1 MTYPEGSEWR
11 RWDLHVHTPGTILN
25 NQFGSWEEYLAAIEA
40 QPDVKV
46 LGVTDYMSIANYS
59 KLKQF
64 KSDGRLANID
74 LLIPNIEFRIAPPT
88 DRATAINI
96 HLLISPADDQ
106 RHEREILNS
115 LARLDWQ
122 YAGRRYSCVQ
132 DQLIA
137 LGRSFDPNVDND
149 IAALRVGVTQFKVDF
164 TRFREWYEGEHWLR
178 RNSLVAVA
186 AGSDGLSGIRRNG
199 AWAALRDEITRF
211 SHILFSG
218 RPGERDFWLCLG
230 SPEDQETVRRLGGP
244 KPCVHG
250 SDAHKIMDLF
260 RPDEDRFCWVKADP
274 TFEGL
279 KQILYEPADRVHIGP
294 TPPVYYDE
302 ARTIRVVTLSNSN
315 GWFDDISIPLNRGLV
330 SIIGQK
336 GSGKSALAEVIAYA
350 SGSWHTNEPEAFLRR
365 ASTYLEDLK
374 VTLEWGDGV
383 ISTVRL
389 GDAQSDENKVRY
401 LSQKFVERLCAQDQ
415 IGTELVQGS
424 RRSFSRISTPR
435 IP

>member
-1 MTYPEGSEWR
+1 MMYPEGSEWR

-59 KLKQF
+59 KLRQF
-64 KSDGRLANID
+64 KSDGRLADID

-96 HLLISPADDQ
+96 HLLISPTDDQ

-137 LGRSFDPNVDND
+137 LGRSFDPNVDSD

-164 TRFREWYEGEHWLR
+164 TRFREWYESEHWLR

-186 AGSDGLSGIRRNG
+186 AGSDGLSGIRRDG

-250 SDAHKIMDLF
+250 SDAHHAVS
-260 RPDEDRFCWVKADP
+260 P
-274 TFEGL
+274 L
-279 KQILYEPADRVHIGP
+279 K
-294 TPPVYYDE
+294 
-302 ARTIRVVTLSNSN
+302 SN
-315 GWFDDISIPLNRGLV
+315 V
-330 SIIGQK
+330 Q
-336 GSGKSALAEVIAYA
+336 V
-350 SGSWHTNEPEAFLRR
+350 
-365 ASTYLEDLK
+365 LK
-374 VTLEWGDGV
+374 VGAGPSQD
-383 ISTVRL
+383 L
-389 GDAQSDENKVRY
+389 G
-401 LSQKFVERLCAQDQ
+401 
-415 IGTELVQGS
+415 
-424 RRSFSRISTPR
+424 
-435 IP
+435 